1 MTERKRAVIYA
12 RYSSENQRDA
22 SIDDQIRN
30 CTAFIERQGWHLVS
44 SYADRAISGASFLR
58 PGYQQALHD
67 ASRGSFDIVVAE
79 ALDRISRDQADTA
92 TFYKHLAFNGI
103 GLVTLSEGRID
114 ELHVGLKGTMNALFL
129 KDLAIKTRRGL
140 ERRVRDG
147 RSGGGISYGYAL
159 VPGDVGARA
168 INAAEAEVVR
178 RIFRDYAAGV
188 SPRAIARR
196 LNAEGVPGP
205 HGREWRD
212 TAIRGHVLRGTGILN
227 NELYLGRLVWNRLT
241 YVKDPST
248 GRRRSRRNAEAQIVS
263 LGDPELRIVS
273 DELWEAVKARQS
285 GIRESEGVI
294 RPQDALLGETPGQAP
309 FDWSGLLR
317 ILRQPPCIDRPELPG
332 LLGRSRARYLLQSV

>member
-1 MTERKRAVIYA
+1 
-12 RYSSENQRDA
+12 
-22 SIDDQIRN
+22 
-30 CTAFIERQGWHLVS
+30 
-44 SYADRAISGASFLR
+44 
-58 PGYQQALHD
+58 
-67 ASRGSFDIVVAE
+67 
-79 ALDRISRDQADTA
+79 
-92 TFYKHLAFNGI
+92 
-103 GLVTLSEGRID
+103 
-114 ELHVGLKGTMNALFL
+114 
-129 KDLAIKTRRGL
+129 
-140 ERRVRDG
+140 
-147 RSGGGISYGYAL
+147 
-159 VPGDVGARA
+159 
-168 INAAEAEVVR
+168 
-178 RIFRDYAAGV
+178 
-188 SPRAIARR
+188 
-196 LNAEGVPGP
+196 
-205 HGREWRD
+205 
-212 TAIRGHVLRGTGILN
+212 VLRGTGILN